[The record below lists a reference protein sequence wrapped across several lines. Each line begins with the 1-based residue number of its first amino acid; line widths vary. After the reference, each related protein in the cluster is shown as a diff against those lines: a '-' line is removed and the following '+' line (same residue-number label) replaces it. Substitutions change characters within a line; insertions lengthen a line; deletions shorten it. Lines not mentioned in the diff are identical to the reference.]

1 MGTVPD
7 NKEYEGNVP
16 LLMLDVGTRF
26 VALEVDEILGK
37 LSKENIKLACLE
49 GGLGLR
55 SSHRV
60 EELTRE

>member
-1 MGTVPD
+1 MS
-7 NKEYEGNVP
+7 
-16 LLMLDVGTRF
+16 
-26 VALEVDEILGK
+26 EVDQILGK

-60 EELTRE
+60 EELTREEYIRDLVEPPCPPETEMI